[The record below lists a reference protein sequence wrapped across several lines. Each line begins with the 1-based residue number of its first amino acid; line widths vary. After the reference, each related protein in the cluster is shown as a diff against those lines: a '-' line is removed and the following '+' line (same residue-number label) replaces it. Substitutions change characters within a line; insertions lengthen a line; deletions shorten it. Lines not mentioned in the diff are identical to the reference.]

1 HPDQHA
7 YPKTVLRL
15 HWSTKPEV
23 QPIDRNMEIAMPDM
37 ELEDIVPGICN
48 GTYAT
53 GEWSCLTAIFQVQRK
68 MLHHV
73 MQVYVPTS
81 LIVIISWFSFWLP
94 VDSAPARVSLSIT
107 TLLTISTQANAVK
120 LALPEVSY
128 MKVSNFFFII
138 IALEEFDWYDNL
150 IALCVKEYCYR
161 VIGPIKSFWKN
172 DDELGLSLSPQ
183 LRNNNDDHIALK
195 MLNIEMTEEP
205 RLRSL
210 QPQNSHELVGNGVGH
225 RTIIGVDRIKRK
237 RSRQSMN
244 KLRKQTIEVSRR
256 ALNWTRSLR
265 HLHGRR
271 IAQRIDERCRIL
283 FPIFFL
289 FFNFCYWGFYL
300 VIA

>member
-1 HPDQHA
+1 MNLAKYPLDSQVCGLRILSYA

-94 VDSAPARVSLSIT
+94 VDSAPARVSLS
-107 TLLTISTQANAVK
+107 
-120 LALPEVSY
+120 
-128 MKVSNFFFII
+128 
-138 IALEEFDWYDNL
+138 
-150 IALCVKEYCYR
+150 
-161 VIGPIKSFWKN
+161 N

-183 LRNNNDDHIALK
+183 LRNNNDDHVALK